1 MIMTSFYAKT
11 VMYSEFAHRHMAYM
25 LQKHT
30 YIYMPMTYIYQ
41 RLPIGEHVHG
51 GSVYSCQISTQLL
64 LERG

>member
-1 MIMTSFYAKT
+1 
-11 VMYSEFAHRHMAYM
+11 MYSEFAHKHMAHM

-30 YIYMPMTYIYQ
+30 YIYMLMTYIYQ